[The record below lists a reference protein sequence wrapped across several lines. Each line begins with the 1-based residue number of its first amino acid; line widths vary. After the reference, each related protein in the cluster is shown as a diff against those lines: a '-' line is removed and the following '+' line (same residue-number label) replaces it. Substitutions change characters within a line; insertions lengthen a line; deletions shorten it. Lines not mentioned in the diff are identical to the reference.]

1 MAEKVIIDIELKG
14 FGAAQKSLDD
24 LTKAQIEQQDA
35 IKATKDEIKAY
46 EKELALFAKA
56 RELGADLTD
65 EQIKKEKELNDSIKN
80 SKIQLAGQKDELSKT
95 NAQRRTA
102 VKEVDT
108 YNKALQ
114 GEIGSNEQLR
124 AQLKI
129 LTTEYD
135 KMSKEQRE
143 STEEG
148 KDMTA
153 QIKGLTDKLKEN
165 ESAVG
170 DNRRNVGN
178 YSESIREAFGN
189 TEIFGVSLNG
199 LRDSYQATKDTTTG
213 LIKNLVLTESV
224 QKSQAAATNAQT
236 TAQKGLNVATI
247 AGKVAMNIFKLALIA
262 TGIGAFVVIIGSLV
276 AYFTQTQKGAEV
288 VRKVMAGL
296 GATIDV
302 LTDRLSAFGG
312 GIAKIFSGDFA
323 GGLNDMKESFQGI
336 GDEIEREIVLVT
348 ELENA
353 LISLEKREIAVSV
366 GRSEI
371 NKKIKE
377 QNRLAEDTTKSLNTR
392 IEAAEKVVALEQEQ
406 IKIENDLANERLA
419 NSLQLIGTQ
428 EQQKAQL
435 KTITEAF
442 QQSQQDVE
450 VFNQKLLAIGISE
463 TAVEDVKEIADAIIS
478 NNNAI
483 AASEEVLTTAGNK
496 LNTLN
501 QQRSNERKKASED
514 RKKEAEERE
523 KENDKKIEKENER
536 LAKLDE
542 ILRSEKENLDFE
554 KKKLLEE
561 LNISE
566 EGKVLTQTEAD
577 AKKAIIDQY
586 NLDVAELEQNAIKES
601 QELALAAI
609 EDRIKNEEDAAALLT
624 LQKEK
629 QFLKDFNAA
638 NGNEEEQQRLTK
650 ERNLARLEEAKTL
663 AQQLEQIL
671 LQSTTD
677 LEASADG
684 GIADALLSDEQLKEL
699 KKRLAELGVD
709 LGTLDSQINEVGRDE
724 EGNTLGDSLGLDD
737 EKTEKIIGS
746 FQFAIGAIDQI
757 LAIASQNLKT
767 KTDER
772 IAAIDKQVESGVI
785 SEEAAEKQ
793 KTKVRKEAFK
803 QQKKMDIASATMS
816 YFDGLIQAFAQALR
830 LGPVAGPIVGAI
842 NAGILTGTYSAN
854 IKQIKAQKFA
864 EGGVIQGNSHA
875 QGGVPFTVAGR
886 GGFEAEGGEF
896 IHKTKAVEHYGLPF
910 MNALNNLQLPKMFA
924 EGGYVAPV
932 TASSISQQVS
942 DGVSE
947 LVSVNENRSMQVV
960 NVEQDFSN
968 LQNKVNNVESARTY

>member
-14 FGAAQKSLDD
+14 FDKAQKGLDD

-35 IKATKDEIKAY
+35 IKDTKDEIKAY

-65 EQIKKEKELNDSIKN
+65 EQIKKEKELTNSIKN
-80 SKIQLAGQKDELSKT
+80 SKVELAGQKDQLSKT
-95 NAQRRTA
+95 NTERRAA
-102 VKEVDT
+102 VKEVQNFKTATDGS
-108 YNKALQ
+108 L
-114 GEIGSNEQLR
+114 GSNERLK
-124 AQLKI
+124 AQLAVLTKQYNTLSQEERENTEAGEEMGKNI
-129 LTTEYD
+129 LDLTE
-135 KMSKEQRE
+135 
-143 STEEG
+143 
-148 KDMTA
+148 
-153 QIKGLTDKLKEN
+153 KLKEN

-213 LIKNLVLTESV
+213 LIENLVVTDSV
-224 QKSQAAATNAQT
+224 IKSQEASTKGMTA
-236 TAQKGLNVATI
+236 AQKALNVATI
-247 AGKVAMNIFKLALIA
+247 AGKVAMNVFKLALIA
-262 TGIGAFVVIIGSLV
+262 TGIGAFVVAIGSLV
-276 AYFTQTQKGAEV
+276 AFFTQTQKGAEV
-288 VRKVMAGL
+288 LRKVMSGL
-296 GATIDV
+296 GATMDV
-302 LTDRLSAFGG
+302 LTDRLSSFGG
-312 GIAKIFSGDFA
+312 GIAKIFSGDFS
-323 GGLNDMKESFQGI
+323 GGFEDMQESFKGI
-336 GDEIEREIVLVT
+336 GDEIQREVELVT
-348 ELENA
+348 ELENK
-353 LISLEKREIAVSV
+353 LIALEKREIAASV
-366 GRSEI
+366 ARSEV
-371 NKKIKE
+371 NKQIKE
-377 QNRLAEDTTKSLNTR
+377 QNRLAEDTNQSLEVR
-392 IEAAEKVVALEQEQ
+392 LAAANKVLDLEKEQ
-406 IKIENDLANERLA
+406 IKIENDLANQQLLNA
-419 NSLQLIGTQ
+419 LQLEGTYEDNIDNINAVKQ
-428 EQQKAQL
+428 
-435 KTITEAF
+435 AF
-442 QQSQQDVE
+442 IDSQDDVE
-450 VFNQKLLAIGISE
+450 IFNELLNIGISE
-463 TAVEDVKEIADAIIS
+463 TTVEDVQGIADAIIS

-483 AASEEVLTTAGNK
+483 AASEEVLTTAQNK
-496 LNTLN
+496 RNII
-501 QQRSNERKKASED
+501 QQAIATGQEKAITDSQTASD
-514 RKKEAEERE
+514 E
-523 KENDKKIEKENER
+523 KAVQDEER

-542 ILRSEKENLDFE
+542 ILRTEKETLDFE

-561 LNISE
+561 LGLSDKAKE
-566 EGKVLTQTEAD
+566 LTQKEAD
-577 AKKAIIDQY
+577 AKKAIIDKY
-586 NLDVAELEQNAIKES
+586 NQDVAELEQNAIKES
-601 QELALAAI
+601 QELALKAV
-609 EDRIKNEEDAAALLT
+609 EERIKNEEDAAALLS
-624 LQKEK
+624 LEKEK
-629 QFLKDFNAA
+629 EFLKQLNAA
-638 NGNEEEQQRLTK
+638 QGNEEEQQRLTK

-671 LQSTTD
+671 LQSTSD

-684 GIADALLSDEQLKEL
+684 GIADAILSEDMLADL
-699 KKRLAELGVD
+699 RKRLLEAGVEIEK
-709 LGTLDSQINEVGRDE
+709 INKIIGDVGQDE
-724 EGNTLGDSLGLDD
+724 EGNTLGDKLDLD
-737 EKTEKIIGS
+737 EEKTEKIISS
-746 FQFAIGAIDQI
+746 FSFAIGAIDQI
-757 LAIASQNLKT
+757 LAIASQNLQT
-767 KTDER
+767 RTDER

-793 KTKVRKEAFK
+793 KTKVRKQAFK

-816 YFDGLIQAFAQALR
+816 YFEGLIQAFAQALR

-854 IKQIKAQKFA
+854 IQQIKAQKFA

-947 LVSVNENRSMQVV
+947 LVSVNENRGVQVV